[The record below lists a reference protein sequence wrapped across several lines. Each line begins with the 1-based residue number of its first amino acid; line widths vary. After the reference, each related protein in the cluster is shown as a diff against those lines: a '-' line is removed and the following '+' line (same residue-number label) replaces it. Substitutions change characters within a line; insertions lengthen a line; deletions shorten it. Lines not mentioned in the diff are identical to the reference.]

1 MDFDFTPYFSRYE
14 EILKGLDKIFVKV
27 KEEYSQEVKCA
38 EGCCDCCYAL
48 FDLHLVEALYL
59 NHHFKQ
65 LTTEKRNKILIEA
78 DKADRKIHKIKRMAF
93 KMQKGGASE
102 EEIFAEVGKQKVKC
116 PLLNEK
122 NKCELYTYRPA
133 TCRVYGI
140 PLNIY
145 GKAHSCSLAGFEGG
159 KQYPTVHMEKI
170 YQSLFLLSQ
179 EIVQNLNT
187 RYTALHTVLVPVS
200 MALLT
205 EYDANYLG
213 IIRSKDKHLE
223 PETEKK
229 ITPGVW
235 TLGEQ
240 EEK

>member
-1 MDFDFTPYFSRYE
+1 
-14 EILKGLDKIFVKV
+14 
-27 KEEYSQEVKCA
+27 
-38 EGCCDCCYAL
+38 
-48 FDLHLVEALYL
+48 
-59 NHHFKQ
+59 
-65 LTTEKRNKILIEA
+65 
-78 DKADRKIHKIKRMAF
+78 
-93 KMQKGGASE
+93 
-102 EEIFAEVGKQKVKC
+102 
-116 PLLNEK
+116 
-122 NKCELYTYRPA
+122 
-133 TCRVYGI
+133 
-140 PLNIY
+140 
-145 GKAHSCSLAGFEGG
+145 
-159 KQYPTVHMEKI
+159 MEKI

-187 RYTALHTVLVPVS
+187 KYTALHTVLVPVS

-223 PETEKK
+223 SETEKK